1 MQEDDLLRRLIM
13 QHGPKN
19 WSVIAGGI
27 PGRSGKS
34 CRLRWCNQ
42 LNPEVKKEPFSEW
55 EDAVVIYA
63 HRAHGNKWAVI
74 AKLLPGRTDNA
85 VKNHW
90 NSTLK
95 RKYATEQLDNKYV
108 SGNYTLEWLLE
119 NPPKESSRHRAVSRG
134 NQELHMPLQQSNRA
148 PLSGQHAARAPLLP
162 LEQHRKPLDDET
174 KLPSGIAKVSVDAAV
189 GMLKSLP
196 PLAQSALL
204 EASLLAAPAFKYSCN
219 SARHLDSAPDRMMQ
233 KKQSDIAKNASRV
246 VFKPQ
251 GAGPCLVPVQAQ
263 QNAAEEFAESHR
275 GAIDMMDKMAAD
287 ITAGYAFILVHVRV
301 IPLSTNVFN
310 QCTCPVADLLLL
322 TPTEKDS
329 EIHELKTLVMLALE
343 IS

>member
-108 SGNYTLEWLLE
+108 SGNYTLQWLLE
-119 NPPKESSRHRAVSRG
+119 NPPRDSSRHRAMSRG
-134 NQELHMPLQQSNRA
+134 DRELHIPAQHSNRA
-148 PLSGQHAARAPLLP
+148 DLSEQHATRAPLLP
-162 LEQHRKPLDDET
+162 LEQHRKPLNDET
-174 KLPSGIAKVSVDAAV
+174 KLPSGIAKVSVDSAV

-219 SARHLDSAPDRMMQ
+219 SAPKYLDSVPDRLMQ
-233 KKQSDIAKNASRV
+233 KKQSDVAKNASRV
-246 VFKPQ
+246 IFKPQ

-263 QNAAEEFAESHR
+263 QNAAEEFAQSHR

-287 ITAGYAFILVHVRV
+287 ITAGYAFYHYCCCCSHALT
-301 IPLSTNVFN
+301 LMSTNILS
-310 QCTCPVADLLLL
+310 QCTFPADFL
-322 TPTEKDS
+322 PTVTEREC
-329 EIHELKTLVMLALE
+329 EIHKLKNL
-343 IS
+343 SC